1 MIEPPIIVLE
11 EAKVLRSSE
20 GRIPMN
26 EEFVIIDG
34 VVGSDALGFSVH
46 HHGGGRQDCYLAAI
60 GLREGSKLIWQ
71 EIEMTRDQASQFGS
85 VLVGGNKVRVSGL
98 LKKQLGRP
106 VYRVQVDGVQLIKTE
121 QTVALRTAA

>member
-1 MIEPPIIVLE
+1 
-11 EAKVLRSSE
+11 
-20 GRIPMN
+20 MN
-26 EEFVIIDG
+26 EEFVIIEG
-34 VVGSDALGFSVH
+34 VVGNDALGFSVH